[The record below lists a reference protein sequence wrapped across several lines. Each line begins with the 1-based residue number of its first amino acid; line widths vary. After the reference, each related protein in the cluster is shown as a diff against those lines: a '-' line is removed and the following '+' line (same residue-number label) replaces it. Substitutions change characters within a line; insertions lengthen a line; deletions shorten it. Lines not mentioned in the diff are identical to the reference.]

1 MTMIHK
7 IPALHRLKTY
17 SRLPVVFFLAFSSKE
32 SQAQKDTTQQSINI
46 TSSYKPVLRNAVK
59 INFSGSHLMADTSTT
74 VKAYT
79 IPAQNL
85 FYAYQPVS
93 LKPLAL
99 EHDSMAALGGRNYI
113 KAGFGNYSTPFVKAG
128 LGFGDGRSYLLNFY
142 GGYLSSKGKIKHQ
155 DYARFEAKAA
165 GSLFLKSNEIYA
177 AATMRR
183 HDNFLYGYDHAV
195 YDYSKSDVK
204 QHFQDISVKAGIR
217 NTAETGF
224 RINYNPSAE
233 ISIFSNIGKL
243 NETTFVLDVP
253 VEKRIGDNFTIRLAA
268 KADLTN
274 YYTKG
279 YVPDNFNFNNTVVQ
293 VSPAVIYNAGL
304 LKIHAGIIPTWSNS
318 KFEYIPDVYAEFQ
331 LKEKIFMIQAGWV
344 GKYVKN
350 TFRNLSAVNPYLAT
364 LTSQTNT
371 RETEFYGGIKASLG
385 SHFNFSAKA
394 GLVRYNDLPFFL
406 NDTATDSKAFVLS
419 FEPTVNNFR
428 VHGDLSYIVQDK
440 FSAVAGVTF
449 NGYTGMNANARAWN
463 TVPMEITGSVRWWL
477 LKQAM
482 VKADFYMFAGGNYLA
497 KGNQGFN
504 FKPGADLSIGAE
516 FRITKQFT
524 AWLDVNNVLNNTY
537 ERWHRYEVYGLN
549 LVGGLRFDF

>member
-1 MTMIHK
+1 MNHYTPVIKSFIKCRM
-7 IPALHRLKTY
+7 
-17 SRLPVVFFLAFSSKE
+17 LPVVLLLTISATE
-32 SQAQKDTTQQSINI
+32 SAAQKDTTQQSINI

-59 INFSGSHLMADTSTT
+59 INFSGSQLMADTSTT
-74 VKAYT
+74 VKAYNV
-79 IPAQNL
+79 PAQNL
-85 FYAYQPVS
+85 FYAYQPVT

-99 EHDSMAALGGRNYI
+99 EHDSLAALGGRNYI
-113 KAGFGNYSTPFVKAG
+113 KAGFGNYTTPYIKAG
-128 LGFGDGRSYLLNFY
+128 LGFGDGRSYLVNFFGSY
-142 GGYLSSKGKIKHQ
+142 ISSKGKIKHQ
-155 DYARFEAKAA
+155 DYARFEAKAT
-165 GSLFLKSNEIYA
+165 GSLFLKNNEVYA
-177 AATMRR
+177 AATMSR
-183 HDNFLYGYDHAV
+183 HDNFLYGYDHNV
-195 YDYSKSDVK
+195 YDYAKSDVK

-224 RINYNPSAE
+224 RINYNPSAA

-268 KADLTN
+268 TADLTN
-274 YYTKG
+274 YFTKG
-279 YVPDNFNFNNTVVQ
+279 YVPGNYNFNNNVVQ
-293 VSPAVIYNAGL
+293 VSPAVIYNSGL
-304 LKIHAGIIPTWSNS
+304 LKINAGIIPTWSNS

-331 LKEKIFMIQAGWV
+331 LKEKVFMIQAGWV

-385 SHFNFSAKA
+385 RHFNFSAKA

-440 FSAVAGVTF
+440 FSASAGVTF

-463 TVPMEITGSVRWWL
+463 TIPMEINGSVRWWL
-477 LKQAM
+477 FKQAL
-482 VKADFYMFAGGNYLA
+482 VKADFYMFAGGNYLV

-516 FRITKQFT
+516 FRISRQFT
-524 AWLDVNNVLNNTY
+524 AWLDVNNVLNNKY

-549 LVGGLRFDF
+549 LVGGIRFDF

>member
-1 MTMIHK
+1 MNHN
-7 IPALHRLKTY
+7 IPVLKRVKTC
-17 SRLPVVFFLAFSSKE
+17 SRLSVVFFLAFSSME
-32 SQAQKDTTQQSINI
+32 SMAQKDTTQQSINI

-59 INFSGSHLMADTSTT
+59 INFSGSQLMADTSTT
-74 VKAYT
+74 VKAYN

-99 EHDSMAALGGRNYI
+99 EHDSLAALGGRNYI

-128 LGFGDGRSYLLNFY
+128 LGFGDGRSYLVNFFGSY
-142 GGYLSSKGKIKHQ
+142 ISSKGKIKHQ

-165 GSLFLKSNEIYA
+165 GSLFLKSNEVYA
-177 AATMRR
+177 AATMSR
-183 HDNFLYGYDHAV
+183 HDNFLYGYDHTI

-279 YVPDNFNFNNTVVQ
+279 YIPDNYNFNNSVVQ
-293 VSPAVIYNAGL
+293 VSPAVIYNSGL
-304 LKIHAGIIPTWSNS
+304 LKINAGIIPTWSNS

-385 SHFNFSAKA
+385 SHFNVSAKA

-440 FSAVAGVTF
+440 FSAAAGVTF

-463 TVPMEITGSVRWWL
+463 TVPMEINGSVRWWL
-477 LKQAM
+477 MKQAL

-524 AWLDVNNVLNNTY
+524 AWLDVNNVLNNKY